1 MLLLRRITLITL
13 FSLLGIVVAGCSGP
27 KGPELTRITGVVT
40 FEGKPVGPGTVAFLP
55 SDPTGSPA
63 SGTIE
68 KNGTFKMSMFNPGDG
83 ALPGS
88 YKVAVTVIKEP
99 VHGDEKGNLFPATF
113 LSPERYMNP
122 ETSGFTI
129 TVEKRKPQDVK
140 FELKP

>member
-1 MLLLRRITLITL
+1 MVPVKRIILIALFPLLSI
-13 FSLLGIVVAGCSGP
+13 VAGCGGST
-27 KGPELTRITGVVT
+27 GPELTRITGLVT
-40 FEGKPVGPGTVAFLP
+40 FDGKPVGPGTVGFVP
-55 SDPTGSPA
+55 IDPLGSPA

-68 KNGTFKMSMFNPGDG
+68 KNGKFKMSVFNPGDG

-88 YKVAVTVIKEP
+88 YKVAVTVVKEP
-99 VHGDEKGNLFPATF
+99 AHGDDKGNLFPPTF

-122 ETSGFTI
+122 DTSGFTI